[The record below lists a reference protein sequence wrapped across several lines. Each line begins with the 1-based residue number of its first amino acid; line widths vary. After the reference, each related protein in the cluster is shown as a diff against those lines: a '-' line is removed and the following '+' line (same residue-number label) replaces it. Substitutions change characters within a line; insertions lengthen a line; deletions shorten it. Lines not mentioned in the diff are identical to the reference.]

1 MFFNCVLKDEV
12 FVLIFIDTFDKNGQT
27 GQDGGLV
34 LFLLDFSFSE
44 DFVEGL
50 EFFRVDF
57 DNSIGVGTHF
67 ILLDLLIEVVVV
79 KYYCIFLL
87 SFQEGRVEILHVVL
101 LG

>member
-1 MFFNCVLKDEV
+1 MFFDGVLKDEI

-50 EFFRVDF
+50 EFFRVDL

-67 ILLDLLIEVVVV
+67 ILLDLLVEVVVV
-79 KYYCIFLL
+79 EYYCIFLF
-87 SFQEGRVEILHVVL
+87 SFQEGRVEILHVVF